1 MQPRASTMLLAAI
14 PGLLSIALF
23 VATLCLKPGRARAT
37 VLPPAPQ
44 PR

>member
-1 MQPRASTMLLAAI
+1 MLLALI

-23 VATLCLKPGRARAT
+23 VATLCLKPPRTRAT
-37 VLPPAPQ
+37 MLPPQPQ